1 MLGGTWEECLL
12 FCVSIQEGTLFT
24 KLTLNLQT
32 SFKKEGGHFHK
43 AAVLQTN
50 TTLLLSVF
58 SIAIACSKVRFKFD
72 D

>member
-1 MLGGTWEECLL
+1 MLVVLCEYLGRKS
-12 FCVSIQEGTLFT
+12 VH
-24 KLTLNLQT
+24 LNLQT
-32 SFKKEGGHFHK
+32 SFKQEGGHFHK

-58 SIAIACSKVRFKFD
+58 YILTIAIAHSKVRFKFD